1 MATAK
6 TAMPDD
12 QMMDLADVAKY
23 LKKSE
28 RWVRREAPGKGITFY
43 RIGRTAHAYKSEID
57 DWIKQQRIY

>member
-28 RWVRREAPGKGITFY
+28 RWVRREAPGKGIAFY
-43 RIGRTAHAYKSEID
+43 GVGRTARAYKSELD